1 MINQLHLRQAL
12 PADADMLYRWQ
23 GQAHLREVLGDDD
36 WHWHEE
42 LAKHPSW
49 REQLIAELDGKP
61 IGYVEIIDPALEESH
76 YWGDCEAN
84 LRALDIWIAVPEL
97 LSQGWGSKMM
107 QLALQRCFAEAEV
120 KGVLL
125 DPLASN
131 SKAHQFYEKL
141 GFKFLH
147 ERIFDGD
154 VCYVYYL
161 DRKNWIGVIKESK

>member
-1 MINQLHLRQAL
+1 MPEIQFRHAL
-12 PADADMLYRWQ
+12 PQDADMLYAWQ
-23 GQAHLREVLGDDD
+23 EQDYLKAVLGDDD

-61 IGYVEIIDPALEESH
+61 IGFMEIIDPAEEESH
-76 YWGDCEAN
+76 YWGNCGSN

-97 LSQGWGSKMM
+97 LGQGLGSTMM
-107 QLALQRCFAEAEV
+107 QLALQRCFSAPEV

-125 DPLASN
+125 DPLATN
-131 SKAHQFYEKL
+131 TKAHRFYEKL
-141 GFKFLH
+141 GFKFV
-147 ERIFDGD
+147 EQRVFGDD

-161 DRKNWIGVIKESK
+161 PRSTYQQGI